1 MILLLVAV
9 PIYTLY
15 VHFVQYTR
23 LYPLIL
29 GNILL
34 SCILLYLSVSLIL
47 SCIPWYSAVY
57 PLILGSVP
65 WVWPSTVSPDPRQFP
80 WFSTVSLDTQHLTLI
95 LICISWY
102 AAISP
107 DPQLYPWP
115 STVSMTLN
123 CIPWRSALNP
133 DSHLYLLI
141 RSYIPWPST
150 VSLTLNCIPDPQLYS
165 LTLSS

>member
-1 MILLLVAV
+1 MILLLVAL

-34 SCILLYLSVSLIL
+34 SCILSYLSVSLIL

-115 STVSMTLN
+115 STVS
-123 CIPWRSALNP
+123 
-133 DSHLYLLI
+133 
-141 RSYIPWPST
+141 
-150 VSLTLNCIPDPQLYS
+150 LTLNCIPDPQLYS
-165 LTLSS
+165 WPSSVSPDTQLYPLTLNCIPDPQLYPLTLSSFLTPH